1 MRMEAFT
8 TAEEYFTALESRAAL
23 PEGFRASTAS
33 ITFRP
38 VERDVAQPLAMNLA
52 LILLDRETPEFAAVY
67 TANRFPG
74 APVAIGRERLGRS
87 GIRGVLVNNK
97 IANVCTPTGRSDA
110 ERLLA
115 ALGRETGSPA
125 EAFLP
130 ASTGI
135 IGWRLPTAEMEA
147 ALPELVRGARGGSF
161 APVARAIM
169 TTDRF
174 PKLRSRAVGAGRL
187 VGIVKGA
194 GMIEPRLGTM
204 LCFLCTDVSVGRDE
218 LRAALAW
225 AAGRTLNRISIDG
238 DQSTSDMAV
247 LLSSGTKGRADP
259 VVFREALHEVLAGL
273 AADVVRNGE
282 GTSHVIRVTV
292 SGARDN
298 EAAAGAGKAVVNSP
312 LVKTA
317 VCGNDPN
324 VGRLAGAIGDWAGT
338 AAPWLDPASV
348 AVRMGGVEVLAG
360 GVFRL
365 DAAKEKRLS
374 AYLRDAAFDPTV
386 RGFPAHDRCVDIEVS
401 LGDGPGA
408 AVVLGS
414 DLSAE
419 YVRENADYRS

>member
-1 MRMEAFT
+1 MESYT
-8 TAEEYFTALESRAAL
+8 TADDYLAALEARAAL

-33 ITFRP
+33 LSFRP
-38 VERDVAQPLAMNLA
+38 IERGVSKPLAMNLA
-52 LILLDRETPEFAAVY
+52 LILLDRETREFAAVH

-74 APVAIGRERLGRS
+74 APVAIGRDRLGRN
-87 GIRGVLVNNK
+87 GIRGVLVNNR
-97 IANVCTPTGRSDA
+97 IANVCTPTGRADA

-115 ALGRETGSPA
+115 SLGREVGAPA

-135 IGWRLPTAEMEA
+135 IGWRLPIDEMEA
-147 ALPELVRGARGGSF
+147 ALPGLVRNARGGSF
-161 APVARAIM
+161 LPVARAIM
-169 TTDRF
+169 TTDRY
-174 PKLRSRAVGAGRL
+174 PKLRDRAVGPGRI
-187 VGIVKGA
+187 VGIAKGA
-194 GMIEPRLGTM
+194 GMIEPHLGTL
-204 LCFLCTDVSVGRDE
+204 LCFLCTDVRVERDE
-218 LRAALAW
+218 ARAALSW

-247 LLSSGTKGRADP
+247 LLSSGAKGPVDP
-259 VVFREALHEVLAGL
+259 AAFREALRQVLAEL

-292 SGARDN
+292 SGADDD

-324 VGRLAGAIGDWAGT
+324 VGRLASSIGDWAGG
-338 AAPWLDPASV
+338 AATRLDPASV
-348 AVRMGGVEVLAG
+348 TVRLGGVEVLAG
-360 GVFRL
+360 GAFRL
-365 DAAKEKRLS
+365 DAAKEERLS
-374 AYLRDAAFDPTV
+374 AYLRGAAFDPAA

-401 LGDGPGA
+401 LGGGPGT

>member
-8 TAEEYFTALESRAAL
+8 TAEEYLAALEARAAL
-23 PEGFRASTAS
+23 PEGFRVSTAALA
-33 ITFRP
+33 FRP
-38 VERDVAQPLAMNLA
+38 AERDVAQPLAMNLA

-74 APVAIGRERLGRS
+74 APVAIGRERLGRT

-97 IANVCTPTGRSDA
+97 IANVCTPTGRSDV

-115 ALGRETGSPA
+115 SLGRETGSPA
-125 EAFLP
+125 EAFLS

-135 IGWRLPTAEMEA
+135 IGWRLPTREMES
-147 ALPELVRGARGGSF
+147 ALPGLVRGARGGSF

-174 PKLRSRAVGAGRL
+174 PKLRSRTVGRGRL
-187 VGIVKGA
+187 VGV
-194 GMIEPRLGTM
+194 
-204 LCFLCTDVSVGRDE
+204 VE
-218 LRAALAW
+218 LRAALSW
-225 AAGRTLNRISIDG
+225 AAARTLNRISIDG

-259 VVFREALHEVLAGL
+259 AVFREALREVLAGL

-292 SGARDN
+292 SGARDD

-324 VGRLAGAIGDWAGT
+324 VGRLAGAIGDWAGD

-348 AVRMGGVEVLAG
+348 VVRMGGEEVLAAG
-360 GVFRL
+360 AFRL
-365 DAAKEKRLS
+365 DAEKEKRLS
-374 AYLRDAAFDPTV
+374 AYLRGAAFDPAA

-401 LGDGPGA
+401 LGSGPGA